1 MKVSNAKEVAMKTD
15 GKNAFYEQNPALF
28 AFNLN
33 ILLFFLANC
42 CPNHPERLEVDIY
55 EDSRG

>member
-15 GKNAFYEQNPALF
+15 GKNAFYEQNPAIF

-33 ILLFFLANC
+33 ILLFFLGRQKEIVTCNQLM
-42 CPNHPERLEVDIY
+42 PKP
-55 EDSRG
+55 S